1 MKKWIGMLLAFG
13 MLVSL
18 CACGSKQDAAG
29 SAGIVEVI
37 EYGESER
44 YSPEELQGAA
54 TLILKEFDGWKGCVM
69 ETLRYAGD
77 DATNAETLEWLN
89 RLDGA
94 DPENPF
100 TECAAFTS
108 DFRTTENTEPGFN
121 PNGNY
126 TDWQWYVARTENG
139 DWALMS
145 WGY

>member
-1 MKKWIGMLLAFG
+1 MKKWIMMLLAIG

-29 SAGIVEVI
+29 SADALVI

-44 YSPEELQGAA
+44 YSPEELEDAA
-54 TLILKEFDGWKGCVM
+54 ALILKEFDGWKGCEM
-69 ETLRYAGD
+69 DTLRYAGD
-77 DATNAETLEWLN
+77 DATDAETVEWLN
-89 RLDGA
+89 KLDGA
-94 DPENPF
+94 DPANPF
-100 TECAAFTS
+100 TECAEFIS
-108 DFRTTENTEPGFN
+108 DFHTATDTEPGFN
-121 PNGNY
+121 PDGNY